1 MLIQRIFNIEKYFHL
16 LNLENRLLFSILE
29 AVSSAASIDVLLS
42 SVSDNFKLIAGIINY
57 VMALLLM
64 IYVIVFYRNVFLLMK
79 ILMVHDFS
87 ILLTFN
93 LFLLIEHIPI
103 RSCEKIL
110 HFPIL
115 FIFLCGFGI
124 HHGLG
129 LRFALSLHLVHLK
142 YL

>member
-87 ILLTFN
+87 I
-93 LFLLIEHIPI
+93 
-103 RSCEKIL
+103 
-110 HFPIL
+110 
-115 FIFLCGFGI
+115 
-124 HHGLG
+124 
-129 LRFALSLHLVHLK
+129 
-142 YL
+142 Y